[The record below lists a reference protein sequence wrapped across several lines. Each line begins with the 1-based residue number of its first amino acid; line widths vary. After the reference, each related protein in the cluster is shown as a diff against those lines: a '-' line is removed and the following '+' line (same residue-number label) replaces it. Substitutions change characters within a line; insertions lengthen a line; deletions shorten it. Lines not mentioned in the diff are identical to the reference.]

1 MEAPKTK
8 NFVVF
13 TITTKGQDTGENI
26 VTDWSALGTF
36 DPLANFVQCPPDSQ
50 CWGSKALLASPN
62 PLS

>member
-8 NFVVF
+8 TFMVF
-13 TITTKGQDTGENI
+13 TITTKGQDTGEKI
-26 VTDWSALGTF
+26 VTSWSALGPF

-50 CWGSKALLASPN
+50 GWGSKALLAFPN